1 LALQEQRRLFRQ
13 VYWMR
18 NMLTHEYFNV
28 SLPVVWNAIRKDIG
42 VLEQQVQALYEK
54 LKQ

>member
-1 LALQEQRRLFRQ
+1 MLQEQSRLFRR

-28 SLPVVWNAIRKDIG
+28 SLPVVWNTIQKDIG
-42 VLEQQVQALYEK
+42 VLEQQVQELYKK
-54 LKQ
+54 LKK